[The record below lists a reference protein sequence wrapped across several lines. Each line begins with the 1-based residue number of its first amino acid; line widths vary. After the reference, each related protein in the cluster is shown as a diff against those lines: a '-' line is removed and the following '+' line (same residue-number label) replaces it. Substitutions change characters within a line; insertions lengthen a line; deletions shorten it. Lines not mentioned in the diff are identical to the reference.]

1 MGQATQ
7 QIDMPAG
14 GIGDFIYTDEEI
26 KLLEKKEVEDQ
37 YGTEGIATFNDIG
50 RKMANYGR
58 YGDDT
63 VAHVETG
70 ELIVPRALIENNPK
84 LKESIFSHLRELG
97 VEDPERYV
105 VGTSKNSINP
115 DTGLPEF
122 FLKKLLR
129 GVRKTVSKVGK
140 GVSRALKGVGKALKK
155 AAPIILPVAL
165 NFAFPGLGAIY
176 SGAIGSGIAT
186 LAQGGSL
193 SDAFRSALVGG
204 ATGAL
209 TAGLAGPGEGLSGFG
224 QNIAAD
230 LSAGTSNI
238 QAAFSSGSFEP
249 LTSTAAAP
257 SSVRDLLKSDAPP
270 IETTDG
276 ITKTSFTKQIDGE
289 PAFIDMGPKG
299 DVFLDKNMQPIVKDA
314 PKTNMFD
321 TLSKN
326 IKAGASKVSDFTFGK
341 SPTTQAINQRAA
353 DLVKEFP
360 GLYGPQVAGG
370 NKLALAAAEQELA
383 PKLLGSTFLRKA
395 AVPTALGIAGLSA
408 AGAFDTPEQEPLP
421 KPESGLDIYNRNP
434 ELYNIANFRPRVS
447 RTNYTVPSSFQFDYT
462 PYQIGLAE
470 GGDVFPRRTGGIGPN
485 EGTPGKDSVR
495 AMLMPGEFVMTTD
508 AVRGLGNGN
517 LNTGIKN
524 MYSVMSKL
532 EKKGKAMA

>member
-14 GIGDFIYTDEEI
+14 GIGDFIFTDEEI

-122 FLKKLLR
+122 FLKKLFR
-129 GVRKTVSKVGK
+129 GIKKGVSSIGK

-155 AAPIILPVAL
+155 AAPIVLPVAL
-165 NFAFPGLGAIY
+165 NFLFPGLGAVY

-204 ATGAL
+204 ATGAVA
-209 TAGLAGPGEGLSGFG
+209 AGLAGPGEGLSGFG

-230 LSAGTSNI
+230 VSTGTSNI
-238 QAAFSSGSFEP
+238 GSAFQGDFSG
-249 LTSTAAAP
+249 LQGRTLP
-257 SSVRDLLKSDAPP
+257 SIRDLGGS
-270 IETTDG
+270 TTDTVRADTVRGDAVKFDKVG
-276 ITKTSFTKQIDGE
+276 IEKLDPIGGSDVSVGSDLYGE
-289 PAFIDMGPKG
+289 YDPLVPK
-299 DVFLDKNMQPIVKDA
+299 KP
-314 PKTNMFD
+314 TTFD

-326 IKAGASKVSDFTFGK
+326 IQTGASKVSDFAFGK
-341 SPTTQAINQRAA
+341 SPTQLSINQRAA
-353 DLVKEFP
+353 ELVKDFP

-370 NKLALAAAEQELA
+370 NKLALAAAEKELA

-395 AVPTALGIAGLSA
+395 AVPTAVGIAALSG
-408 AGAFDTPEQEPLP
+408 AGAFDVPEEPPLV
-421 KPESGLDIYNRNP
+421 KPESGLDVYSRNP
-434 ELYNIANFRPRVS
+434 ELYNIANFRPRFS
-447 RTNYTVPSSFQFDYT
+447 TANYTVPSNFQFDYT

>member
-105 VGTSKNSINP
+105 VGTGKNSINP

-122 FLKKLLR
+122 FLKKLFR
-129 GVRKTVSKVGK
+129 GIKKGVSSIGK

-155 AAPIILPVAL
+155 AAPIVLPVAL
-165 NFAFPGLGAIY
+165 NFLFPGLGAVY

-224 QNIAAD
+224 ENIAAD
-230 LSAGTSNI
+230 IGAGTSNI

-257 SSVRDLLKSDAPP
+257 SSVRDFLKSDAPP

-276 ITKTSFTKQIDGE
+276 ITKTSLTRPIDGE
-289 PAFIDMGPKG
+289 PAFIDMGPTG
-299 DVFLDKNMQPIVKDA
+299 DKFFDKNFKQIVPEGA

-326 IKAGASKVSDFTFGK
+326 IKTGASKVGDFAFGK
-341 SPTTQAINQRAA
+341 SPTTQAINEYAA
-353 DLVKEFP
+353 NLIETYPKVYGGP
-360 GLYGPQVAGG
+360 GGS
-370 NKLALAAAEQELA
+370 KLALAAAEKELA

-395 AVPTALGIAGLSA
+395 AVPTALGIAALSGS
-408 AGAFDTPEQEPLP
+408 GAFDVPEQETIVDPV
-421 KPESGLDIYNRNP
+421 SGLDIYNRNP

-447 RTNYTVPSSFQFDYT
+447 RANFTVPSNFQFDYT

-470 GGDVFPRRTGGIGPN
+470 GGDGFPRRTGGIGPN

-495 AMLMPGEFVMTTD
+495 AMLMQGEFVMTTD
-508 AVRGLGNGN
+508 AVKGLGNGN

>member
-50 RKMANYGR
+50 RKMANFGR

-122 FLKKLLR
+122 FLKKLFR
-129 GVRKTVSKVGK
+129 GVKKTVSKIGK

-186 LAQGGSL
+186 LAQGGNL

-257 SSVRDLLKSDAPP
+257 SNVRDLLKSDAPP

-276 ITKTSFTKQIDGE
+276 ITKANLTKSIDSDT
-289 PAFIDMGPKG
+289 AFIDMGPKG
-299 DVFLDKNMQPIVKDA
+299 DVFLDKNMQPIVKGA

-321 TLSKN
+321 S
-326 IKAGASKVSDFTFGK
+326 IKDFGSKVSDFAFGK

-353 DLVKEFP
+353 ELIKEYP
-360 GLYGPQVAGG
+360 SIYGQAGG
-370 NKLALAAAEQELA
+370 NKLALAAAEKELA
-383 PKLLGSTFLRKA
+383 PKLLGSAFLRKA
-395 AVPTALGIAGLSA
+395 AVPTAVGIAALSGS
-408 AGAFDTPEQEPLP
+408 GAFDVPEQETIVDPVT
-421 KPESGLDIYNRNP
+421 GLDIYNKNP

-447 RTNYTVPSSFQFDYT
+447 RANYTVPSNFQFDYT

>member
-50 RKMANYGR
+50 IKMANYGR

-70 ELIVPRALIENNPK
+70 ELIVPRALIENNPE
-84 LKESIFSHLRELG
+84 LKESIFSHLKELG

-122 FLKKLLR
+122 FLKKLFR
-129 GVRKTVSKVGK
+129 GVKKTVSKIGK

-165 NFAFPGLGAIY
+165 NFLFPGLGAVY

-186 LAQGGSL
+186 LAQGGNL

-209 TAGLAGPGEGLSGFG
+209 TAGFAGEGTFS
-224 QNIAAD
+224 QNIMTD
-230 LSAGTSNI
+230 IGTGTSNI
-238 QAAFSSGSFEP
+238 GSAFQGDFSGLQGRPLPSIRDLGGSPTDTATSNLTKSKVNIETLDPLINQELGVGLDNSVSDAAFGVGQKPPSTFDQIKEFGSKASDVMFGKKPTQTEIFAKAAEFQKD
-249 LTSTAAAP
+249 AAAKNLVLP
-257 SSVRDLLKSDAPP
+257 S
-270 IETTDG
+270 
-276 ITKTSFTKQIDGE
+276 
-289 PAFIDMGPKG
+289 
-299 DVFLDKNMQPIVKDA
+299 KDA
-314 PKTNMFD
+314 IAMATKE
-321 TLSKN
+321 LS
-326 IKAGASKVSDFTFGK
+326 
-341 SPTTQAINQRAA
+341 
-353 DLVKEFP
+353 P
-360 GLYGPQVAGG
+360 G
-370 NKLALAAAEQELA
+370 
-383 PKLLGSTFLRKA
+383 FLRTVGPSA
-395 AVPTALGIAGLSA
+395 ALGIATLSGS
-408 AGAFDTPEQEPLP
+408 GAFDVPEQETIVDPVT
-421 KPESGLDIYNRNP
+421 GLEIYNRDP

-447 RTNYTVPSSFQFDYT
+447 NANFTIPSRFQFDYK
-462 PYQIGLAE
+462 PYQVGLAE

>member
-70 ELIVPRALIENNPK
+70 ELIVPRALIENNPE

-105 VGTSKNSINP
+105 VGTNKNSINP

-122 FLKKLLR
+122 FFKKLFR
-129 GVRKTVSKVGK
+129 GIKKGVSSIGK

-186 LAQGGSL
+186 LAQGGNL
-193 SDAFRSALVGG
+193 SDAFRSALAGG

-209 TAGLAGPGEGLSGFG
+209 AAGLAGPGEGLSGFG

-230 LSAGTSNI
+230 IGAGTSNI

-276 ITKTSFTKQIDGE
+276 ITKTSFTKPVEGE
-289 PAFIDMGPKG
+289 AAFIDMGPTG
-299 DVFLDKNMQPIVKDA
+299 DKFFDKNFKQIVPDGA

-321 TLSKN
+321 SVKN
-326 IKAGASKVSDFTFGK
+326 FGSKVSDFAFGK
-341 SPTTQAINQRAA
+341 SPTQLSINQRAA
-353 DLVKEFP
+353 ELVKDFP
-360 GLYGPQVAGG
+360 NLYGPQVAGG

-395 AVPTALGIAGLSA
+395 AVPTALGIAALSG
-408 AGAFDTPEQEPLP
+408 AGAFDVPEQESLV

-434 ELYNIANFRPRVS
+434 QLYNIADFRPRVS
-447 RTNYTVPSSFQFDYT
+447 RANYTAPSNFQFDYT

>member
-70 ELIVPRALIENNPK
+70 ELIVPRALIENHPE

-105 VGTSKNSINP
+105 VGTNKNSINP

-122 FLKKLLR
+122 FLKKIF
-129 GVRKTVSKVGK
+129 KSVGK
-140 GVSRALKGVGKALKK
+140 AVSGVAKGVGRALKGVGKALKK
-155 AAPIILPVAL
+155 AAPIILPIAL
-165 NFAFPGLGAIY
+165 GFTPLGPIY
-176 SGAIGSGIAT
+176 GAALGSGIGT
-186 LAQGGSL
+186 LLQGGDL
-193 SDAFRSALVGG
+193 KDAFRNAVLAGG
-204 ATGAL
+204 AGAL
-209 TAGLAGPGEGLSGFG
+209 FSGTSSAIAGEGFG
-224 QNIAAD
+224 AGISAD
-230 LSAGTSNI
+230 LASPGLRFSQTLSDPFSSFQPTPTSNLTQSKVDVKKLETPSI
-238 QAAFSSGSFEP
+238 NQELSLGLDDTVSDAAFGVGQKPPSTFDQISEFGSKASDFMFGKKPTQTEIFAKAAEFQKN
-249 LTSTAAAP
+249 AAAKNLVL
-257 SSVRDLLKSDAPP
+257 SS
-270 IETTDG
+270 
-276 ITKTSFTKQIDGE
+276 
-289 PAFIDMGPKG
+289 
-299 DVFLDKNMQPIVKDA
+299 KDA
-314 PKTNMFD
+314 IAMATKE
-321 TLSKN
+321 LS
-326 IKAGASKVSDFTFGK
+326 
-341 SPTTQAINQRAA
+341 
-353 DLVKEFP
+353 P
-360 GLYGPQVAGG
+360 G
-370 NKLALAAAEQELA
+370 
-383 PKLLGSTFLRKA
+383 FLRTVGPSA
-395 AVPTALGIAGLSA
+395 ALGIAALSGS
-408 AGAFDTPEQEPLP
+408 GAFDVPEQETIVDPV
-421 KPESGLDIYNRNP
+421 SGLDIYNRNP
-434 ELYNIANFRPRVS
+434 QLYNIANFRPRVS
-447 RTNYTVPSSFQFDYT
+447 RANYTVPSSFQFDYT

>member
-50 RKMANYGR
+50 RNMANYGR

-122 FLKKLLR
+122 FFKKLFR
-129 GVRKTVSKVGK
+129 GIKKGVSSIGK

-155 AAPIILPVAL
+155 AAPIVLPVAL
-165 NFAFPGLGAIY
+165 NFLFPGLGAVY

-186 LAQGGSL
+186 LAQGGNL

-230 LSAGTSNI
+230 VSTGTANIGSAFQGD
-238 QAAFSSGSFEP
+238 FSG
-249 LTSTAAAP
+249 LQGRALP
-257 SSVRDLLKSDAPP
+257 SIRDLGGSPTDTVRGDAVKLDKPVIEKLDPVKATDVSVGSDLYGEFDPIVPKKPTMFESLKS
-270 IETTDG
+270 
-276 ITKTSFTKQIDGE
+276 
-289 PAFIDMGPKG
+289 
-299 DVFLDKNMQPIVKDA
+299 
-314 PKTNMFD
+314 
-321 TLSKN
+321 
-326 IKAGASKVSDFTFGK
+326 GASKVGDFLMPDKKSFIDVLKESKIDPMKATEAQIKVAKEIASKQGPGFIRRFGP
-341 SPTTQAINQRAA
+341 SA
-353 DLVKEFP
+353 
-360 GLYGPQVAGG
+360 
-370 NKLALAAAEQELA
+370 
-383 PKLLGSTFLRKA
+383 
-395 AVPTALGIAGLSA
+395 ALGIAALSGS
-408 AGAFDTPEQEPLP
+408 GAFDVPEQQTIIDPV
-421 KPESGLDIYNRNP
+421 SGLDIYNRNP
-434 ELYNIANFRPRVS
+434 ELYNIADFRPRVS
-447 RTNYTVPSSFQFDYT
+447 RANYTVPSNFQFDYT

-470 GGDVFPRRTGGIGPN
+470 GGNVFPRRNGGIGPN